1 MSGTRWRGWIQL
13 ILGLGITF
21 LFFYMMAPFVV
32 ATLIGGVTALI
43 CYPVHERLS
52 RRIPSSLA
60 AILVTSALSV
70 LVLLPIFGLIYGLA
84 YQALKI
90 TATLDLSAGQDA
102 KQLLT
107 ANPWIAR
114 LLDLVE
120 SQVPLDPTWLRA
132 QLVTLL
138 VGAAGKVSKAMAGT
152 LADMPMLILGFFV
165 VILAT
170 YFFLVDGPRF
180 LRFLSRLSPLGDA
193 RSLELYHTFENTCGG
208 VVIGMFLSAG
218 IQGVLVALFFAVT
231 GVPKPLLWGLLAVC
245 MGMVPV
251 VGTGPVWIG
260 AVVYL
265 FATGSPVAGVVMILG
280 GVLISL
286 SDNIVRT
293 LIMKGSSDMHPFLA
307 LVSVFGAVNL
317 IGAAGIFLG
326 PIIAAV
332 FVAFL
337 KILAQEI
344 REDVPTPVLPGN
356 P

>member
-1 MSGTRWRGWIQL
+1 MSSTRWRGWIQL

-43 CYPVHERLS
+43 CYPVYDRVA
-52 RRIPSSLA
+52 RKIPGSLA
-60 AILVTSALSV
+60 AILVTVALTV
-70 LVLLPIFGLIYGLA
+70 LILIPIFGLIYGLA
-84 YQALKI
+84 YQAVKF
-90 TATLDLSAGQDA
+90 TATLDITPGQDV
-102 KQLLT
+102 KQLLE
-107 ANPWIAR
+107 ANPWIAH

-120 SQVPLDPTWLRA
+120 SRAPVDPQWVRG

-138 VGAAGKVSKAMAGT
+138 IGAAGKISKAMTAT
-152 LADMPMLILGFFV
+152 LANMPTLILGFLV

-170 YFFLVDGPRF
+170 YFFLVDGARF
-180 LRFLSRLSPLGDA
+180 LRFLSSLSPLGEG
-193 RSLELYHTFENTCGG
+193 RSLELWRTFENTCRG
-208 VVIGMFLSAG
+208 VVIGMFLAAA
-218 IQGVLVALFFAVT
+218 IQGVLVAIFFAVT
-231 GVPKPLLWGLLAVC
+231 GVPSPMLWGLLAVC

-265 FATGSPVAGVVMILG
+265 IAKGSLGLSILMVLG

-286 SDNIVRT
+286 SDNLVRT

-317 IGAAGIFLG
+317 VGAAGIFLG

-344 REDVPTPVLPGN
+344 REDRGASLPA
-356 P
+356 